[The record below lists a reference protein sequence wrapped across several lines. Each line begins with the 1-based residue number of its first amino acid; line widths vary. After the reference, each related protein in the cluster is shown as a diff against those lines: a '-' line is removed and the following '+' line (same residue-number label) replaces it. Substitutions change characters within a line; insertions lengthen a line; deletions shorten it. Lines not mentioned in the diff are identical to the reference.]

1 LCNDRF
7 VEIYGLTPDL
17 AKLGTSLRQ
26 IFEHAVSFRLDKSRS
41 VQELF
46 EEYRAKRARSGSRL
60 YQRKFGDGRTIAVS
74 QRVMPGG
81 GWVDTHEDITE
92 RIKAEQQIAHMALF
106 DALTDLPNR
115 FQFQRKLAE
124 TLETA
129 ANSVFA
135 VSFLD

>member
-1 LCNDRF
+1 
-7 VEIYGLTPDL
+7 
-17 AKLGTSLRQ
+17 
-26 IFEHAVSFRLDKSRS
+26 
-41 VQELF
+41 
-46 EEYRAKRARSGSRL
+46 
-60 YQRKFGDGRTIAVS
+60 VS

-106 DALTDLPNR
+106 DTLTDLPNR

-129 ANSVFA
+129 EHSVFA
-135 VSFLD
+135 VLFLDLDGFKNVNDTLGHPDGDELLRQVAARLRHCVGGQGVVGRLGGDEFAILQQDLATPDAVAALASRTIAALS